1 MSTEKNFLE
10 IPLAKLEVSPSNVR
24 KTDADKI
31 DDLLGS
37 IPVHG
42 LLQSLVIVPGDKA
55 GHYHVIAGGRRLR
68 ALQSLAKSKKLP
80 KGYLVPCR
88 LAEDGQDHEQLS
100 LAENAIRAAMH
111 PADQFEAFAAQIDAG
126 KNIADVAQ
134 AFGVSETIV
143 KKRLKLG
150 RVAPEILAAFRADEL
165 NLDQVAA
172 YAITDDQERQRD
184 VFASNPNA
192 HSNMIRNSLTQGE
205 VPASDS
211 RVRFVGLETYTAAG
225 GAIHHDLFAEGDRG
239 TFLTDVA
246 LLDRL
251 AAEKTEALIA
261 EVKAEGWK
269 DVFLFEGQYWQLSE
283 AYKGRIYP
291 QPIELSAE
299 DQETY
304 DALVARM
311 EEIEA
316 ELEQGDSDELRA
328 EYEQLSHSVDQFKT
342 TDYLPDEKATAS
354 AAIVKDYNGNIKIE
368 RGLLKAASKT
378 SSLIG
383 EERPAS
389 ADGLP
394 APSAKMQTELGA
406 VRTAAIAAD
415 LCDNTHV
422 ALAVTVH
429 SLASTYFGLYANV
442 SATTYKGERADAA
455 GQIQNR
461 KMRPLAVL
469 DERQE
474 ALRERLPERPADW
487 WPYFLEMSH
496 DDLMQHLALFT
507 ALSLRPFGQF
517 ALSSAKV
524 HGDQIAEALGTK
536 PETWVTLSDLEF
548 LSRSR
553 KSAIL
558 AAVEKIKG
566 KDRAENIS
574 GLKKADLVERAT
586 AELDGKWLP
595 AELSGFASE
604 TDRAVTASMDARSP
618 YSHYYNED
626 QDEDDEEIDLESNEG
641 EDGTNLAA

>member
-42 LLQSLVIVPGDKA
+42 LLQSLVIVPGDKT

-80 KGYLVPCR
+80 KNYLVPCR
-88 LAEDGQDHEQLS
+88 LAEEGQDHEQLS
-100 LAENAIRAAMH
+100 LAENAVRAAMH

-143 KKRLKLG
+143 KKRLQLG

-165 NLDQVAA
+165 NIDQVTA
-172 YAITDDQERQRD
+172 YAISDDQDRQRD
-184 VFASNPNA
+184 VFATNPNA

-211 RVRFVGLETYTAAG
+211 RVKFVGLESYTAAG
-225 GAIHHDLFAEGDRG
+225 GAIHYDLFAEGDRG

-251 AAEKTEALIA
+251 AAEKIEALIT
-261 EVKAEGWK
+261 ELKGEGWK

-291 QPIELSAE
+291 QPIELSVE
-299 DQETY
+299 DQDAH

-354 AAIVKDYNGNIKIE
+354 AAIVRDYNGNIKIE

-378 SSLIG
+378 GSLIG

-389 ADGLP
+389 ADGIP

-429 SLASTYFGLYANV
+429 SLASTYFGLYATV

-496 DDLMQHLALFT
+496 DDLMQHLAMFT

-517 ALSSAKV
+517 SLSSAKV

-536 PETWVTLSDLEF
+536 PETWVTLSDLDF
-548 LSRSR
+548 FARSR
-553 KSAIL
+553 KNAIL

-566 KDRAENIS
+566 KDRADNIS

-604 TDRAVTASMDARSP
+604 TDRAVTESMDARSP

-626 QDEDDEEIDLESNEG
+626 QEDEDCDETDNFGDEEPEI
-641 EDGTNLAA
+641 AA